1 MKIEVLEIKKNE
13 DGTSQIIFDYDDE
26 FLTYVKLMTGKEDPS
41 EEELSKFFLDVLEE
55 QLKLQK
61 KEKSND

>member
-1 MKIEVLEIKKNE
+1 MKIEVLEITKNK
-13 DGTSQIIFDYDDE
+13 DGTSQIIFDYDDD
-26 FLTYVKLMTGKEDPS
+26 FLIYVKSMMGKEDPS
-41 EEELSKFFLDVLEE
+41 EEELSKFFVDVLEE